1 MTGDE
6 RTVDVFRV
14 PPPGHT
20 SVPKFPVPVNDD
32 VGVFTTYIVVTIMSG
47 STSSPYPFEV
57 KGKSTVPRDG
67 REIVPTVA
75 TRGHPLPKRDNR

>member
-20 SVPKFPVPVNDD
+20 SLPKFPVPVNDD

-47 STSSPYPFEV
+47 STSSPYPF
-57 KGKSTVPRDG
+57 
-67 REIVPTVA
+67 
-75 TRGHPLPKRDNR
+75 

>member
-20 SVPKFPVPVNDD
+20 SVQKFPVPVNDD

-57 KGKSTVPRDG
+57 KGKSTVPRVWEG
-67 REIVPTVA
+67 NRSHGCNTGASPTQK
-75 TRGHPLPKRDNR
+75 G